1 MKKVFSSLLIIAS
14 AAILASCGKSH
25 NAKASVEAFMKS
37 EMGIEDFDAL
47 AWSNID
53 STFHLT
59 DSMLTA
65 MRKAAVKEKV
75 VKGNPSYAKR
85 TDKLNLITVKYVV
98 GKDTLMNTFY
108 LDDKLQGVVGVKND
122 AVSSRLP

>member
-1 MKKVFSSLLIIAS
+1 MAS
-14 AAILASCGKSH
+14 AVFLASCGNSH
-25 NAKASVEAFMKS
+25 NAKTSVEAFMKS
-37 EMGIEDFDAL
+37 EMGIEDYDVL

-65 MRKAAVKEKV
+65 MRNAAVKGKV
-75 VKGNPSYAKR
+75 VKSNTAYAKR
-85 TDKLNLITVKYVV
+85 TAKLNLITVKYVA

-108 LDDKLQGVVGVKND
+108 LDDKLQGVVGVKKD
-122 AVSSRLP
+122 AVSSRQQ